1 MSLIMVLTS
10 FLVMMFLSGVEIV
23 KGLIVS
29 GLFSLLPMYRENG
42 FKDFFEA
49 VDSFRKY
56 KYRYFRLSYS
66 LL

>member
-42 FKDFFEA
+42 FKDFLKQ
-49 VDSFRKY
+49 SI
-56 KYRYFRLSYS
+56 LSGS
-66 LL
+66 TNIDILGFLTVF